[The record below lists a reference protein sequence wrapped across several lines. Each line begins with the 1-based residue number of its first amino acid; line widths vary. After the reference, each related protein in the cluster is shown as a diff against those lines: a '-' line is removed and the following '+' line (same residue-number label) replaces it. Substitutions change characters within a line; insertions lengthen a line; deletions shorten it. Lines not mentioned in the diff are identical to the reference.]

1 IMLKTGKFRSGKICL
16 MTAFVSGQN
25 NFNFVK
31 THLIFISTSFSTVVA
46 VSLDQQTKIFSKC
59 SHT

>member
-1 IMLKTGKFRSGKICL
+1 MLKTGKFRSGKICL

-25 NFNFVK
+25 NFTSFVK

-46 VSLDQQTKIFSKC
+46 VSLDQHTKIF
-59 SHT
+59 